1 MIMTTSQI
9 TQIFHISDSTLSDW
23 ESNPKRQKL
32 LLLLRSMTLDEAQ
45 SYLQPKNIPSKFS
58 PKTRFIK
65 LRKEWFTIDLL
76 WSRQD
81 RSLIEINTLISIYLS
96 TPNQNDTQTLLRLFG
111 IERVRSVLSKLQETM
126 SVEDYNEAHEQI
138 DFAVDAQ
145 EYFQT
150 HTLPSME
157 ELLRHPKTRY
167 ITYLAKQYSTDEL
180 VKMAKERNVPFNAI
194 FQIKKIMGHS
204 A

>member
-1 MIMTTSQI
+1 MIMTTMQI
-9 TQIFHISDSTLSDW
+9 TQMFHISDSTLSDW

-32 LLLLRSMTLDEAQ
+32 LTLLRSMSSDEAQ

-58 PKTRFIK
+58 SKTRFIK

-76 WSRQD
+76 WSRQN

-111 IERVRSVLSKLQETM
+111 IERVQSVLSKLKETM
-126 SVEDYNEAHEQI
+126 ALEDYNEAKAQI
-138 DFAVDAQ
+138 DFAIDA
-145 EYFQT
+145 ENYYLT
-150 HTLPSME
+150 HALPPME
-157 ELLRHPKTRY
+157 ELLRHPKMRH

-180 VKMAKERNVPFNAI
+180 VKMAQERKVPFNAI
-194 FQIKKIMGHS
+194 FQIKKMMGHS

>member
-1 MIMTTSQI
+1 MIMTTAQI
-9 TQIFHISDSTLSDW
+9 RQIFHISDSTLSDW

-32 LLLLRSMTLDEAQ
+32 LTLLRSMSVDEAQ

-65 LRKEWFTIDLL
+65 LRKEWFKIDML

-96 TPNQNDTQTLLRLFG
+96 TPNQNDTEALLRLFG
-111 IERVRSVLSKLQETM
+111 IERVQSVLSKLKENM
-126 SVEDYNEAHEQI
+126 DEEDYNEAQEQI
-138 DFAVDAQ
+138 DFAMDAE

-150 HTLPSME
+150 HTLPPIE
-157 ELLRHPKTRY
+157 ELLRYPKKRY
-167 ITYLAKQYSTDEL
+167 IDYLSKRYSADEL
-180 VKMAKERNVPFNAI
+180 VKMAQERKVPFNSL
-194 FQIKKIMGHS
+194 FQIKKMTGLS